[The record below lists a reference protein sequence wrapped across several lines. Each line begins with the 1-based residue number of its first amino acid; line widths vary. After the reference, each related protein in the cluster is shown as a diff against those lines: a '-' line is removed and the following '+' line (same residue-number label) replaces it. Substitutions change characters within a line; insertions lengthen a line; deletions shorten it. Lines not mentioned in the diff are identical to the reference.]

1 MRFTKSIE
9 FANYTLNFG
18 TDKVLLDAFES
29 IVFPSFHEQK
39 YIRKFKD
46 TEYFFTQTQ
55 LVLLDNDDVP
65 APTIPPDFIGPVPL
79 KIPTL
84 ALCGR
89 IVKKTIFKREQI
101 FQDGLLIR
109 DPQTLENHPS
119 SIFVLLLNDH
129 RLMLCK
135 EVAGA
140 PTLEEFANT
149 SKHCLA
155 KRYNSF
161 SDYEIKKNI
170 RLRKKKPHTPR
181 LYRKNIYENLG
192 TPKLRVT
199 PLTDT
204 RTLRN
209 FVELFSVVNRLS
221 IELLPTNS
229 ENISLDAFWAKMEEQ
244 KDDLNSNKAQLVFTN
259 RETDGLDSNA
269 VISKTESATQMANSK
284 IVISGKDENGVRLS
298 GNNDSFTLKAPKP
311 QLSSDIPRAASEAYS
326 SFNELKEEG
335 DIITPDRPD
344 RDKIFKRITTI
355 INRWL

>member
-1 MRFTKSIE
+1 MKSIE

-55 LVLLDNDDVP
+55 LILLDNDEISS
-65 APTIPPDFIGPVPL
+65 TTPPDFIGPIPL

-89 IVKKTIFKREQI
+89 IVKKTIMKREQI
-101 FQDGLLIR
+101 FQDGLIIR

-149 SKHCLA
+149 SKHCLS

-181 LYRKNIYENLG
+181 LYKKTIYENLG
-192 TPKLRVT
+192 IPKLRVT

-209 FVELFSVVNRLS
+209 FIDLFSVVNRLS

-244 KDDLNSNKAQLVFTN
+244 KDDLNSNNAQLVFTN
-259 RETDGLDSNA
+259 READGLNSNA

-284 IVISGKDENGVRLS
+284 IVITGKDENGVRLS

-311 QLSSDIPRAASEAYS
+311 QLSTDVPQAANEAYS
-326 SFNELKEEG
+326 SFKELKEEG
-335 DIITPDRPD
+335 DIITPNRPD
-344 RDKIFKRITTI
+344 RDKILKKIRTI